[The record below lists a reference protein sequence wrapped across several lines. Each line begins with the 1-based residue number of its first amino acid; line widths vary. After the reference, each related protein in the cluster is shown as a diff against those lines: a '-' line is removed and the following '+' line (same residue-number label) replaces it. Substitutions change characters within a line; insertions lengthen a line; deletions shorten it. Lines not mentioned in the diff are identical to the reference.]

1 MWAKFARRL
10 PQTPWLSGR
19 NSATPGLREMK
30 RAGSS
35 TALDHLQPLIA
46 QAANVDEADDEA
58 DAALPLLEEGRLVDG
73 RLMVSGRPAAAAA
86 ARERGRAS
94 PAAAQMP
101 RIVSTD
107 FTVAEAATGAVDGKE
122 LAVLV
127 SHAGLLVI
135 GFACIVFQFT

>member
-1 MWAKFARRL
+1 M
-10 PQTPWLSGR
+10 S
-19 NSATPGLREMK
+19 
-30 RAGSS
+30 RA
-35 TALDHLQPLIA
+35 
-46 QAANVDEADDEA
+46 AAFSRG
-58 DAALPLLEEGRLVDG
+58 ALPLLEEGRLVAG
-73 RLMVSGRPAAAAA
+73 RLMVSGRPPAAA
-86 ARERGRAS
+86 ARERGRVS